1 MSNINIEDICNICI
15 DILIENIN
23 IKSNQIKLKIST
35 RNPNK
40 VQLDSNTN
48 VQLDS
53 NSNVQLDSNS
63 NVQLDSNSNVQLDYN
78 TNVQLDTDS
87 NVQLDTDRNVQ
98 LDTDR
103 NVQLDSNSNVQL
115 DTDRNINLNPNLEL
129 LKILTDY
136 RNIKKTN
143 SKCKLCEICDL
154 NESNILFKGDLTN
167 FSLQN
172 FFNHFNIINTSIPLN
187 KYNILNGTILN
198 GNILNDNILNGNP
211 LMGNPL
217 MGNPLMGNPLMGN
230 ILNGMNIRNKILKGL
245 NYYII
250 CLKLNKNQFENE
262 IIIKFGSDI
271 YINFSNYTLQ
281 VKRSFL
287 VDKRLK
293 SIVMNIFLR
302 ELNTIDQESILFKN
316 FKKLQENHLLYE
328 QLIQVKPCI
337 LYDGEYILK
346 IIRNKISFVGYYNK
360 FHRNISQTNW
370 YLDRPDVFFYSV
382 ELFTVNYL

>member
-1 MSNINIEDICNICI
+1 MSNINIEDICNICT

-40 VQLDSNTN
+40 VQLDSCRNVQLDSNSNVQLDTDRN

-63 NVQLDSNSNVQLDYN
+63 NVQLDSNSNVQLD
-78 TNVQLDTDS
+78 
-87 NVQLDTDRNVQ
+87 
-98 LDTDR
+98 
-103 NVQLDSNSNVQL
+103 SNSNVQL
-115 DTDRNINLNPNLEL
+115 DSSGNNLNLNPNLEL
-129 LKILTDY
+129 LKILTNY

-154 NESNILFKGDLTN
+154 NDSNLPFEGDLTN

-198 GNILNDNILNGNP
+198 GNPLMDNP
-211 LMGNPL
+211 LMDNPL
-217 MGNPLMGNPLMGN
+217 MDNPLMDNPLIGNPLMGN
-230 ILNGMNIRNKILKGL
+230 ILNGTNIRNKIIKGL

-271 YINFSNYTLQ
+271 YIKISNYTLK
-281 VKRSFL
+281 VNRSTV

-293 SIVMNIFLR
+293 SIVLNIFLR

-328 QLIQVKPCI
+328 QLIQVKPYI
-337 LYDGEYILK
+337 HYDGEYILK

-370 YLDRPDVFFYSV
+370 YLDRPDVLFYT
-382 ELFTVNYL
+382 L